1 MDAAEH
7 GTSLPKRLIRKLS
20 CVVPA
25 VDPAISAVPCDG
37 RGGRDHKGRGCEPGK
52 SDRSMASL
60 MNRGA
65 CIISPILFVWLPIH
79 HKVLVIKL

>member
-65 CIISPILFVWLPIH
+65 GCRFRHQTVTILISD
-79 HKVLVIKL
+79 